1 LNKAYRTLRCKTTGK
16 TVVAHERSKSHSG
29 LNLKRSL
36 VSLAVAAAL
45 ALPFAPSDA
54 LAITAITVDRNNGH
68 TINTSLFNGTY
79 FSDLSIYSYTP
90 SQNNTKTQVNNNA
103 ITVNQGVTHVDASG
117 NYPGLSILNSI
128 YSNGTGT
135 ETHRTEIFSN
145 TITNNGSLDGSGNH
159 PGLLIKAITGIYNA
173 SPGYSYADVSGNTI
187 ANKGSISGSGNSDVK
202 YGGGALSIAAFSQ
215 TYYVGVSRSQ
225 VLNNI
230 ISNSGEVSSS
240 SGSGIGLSSSAI
252 GEINDGKYIYQYN
265 HRSRA
270 SVNGNTITNSGNIIA
285 PVGISLVALARS
297 SGAAYADV
305 SGNTITNTSNGS
317 ISSDYGYSESLILGA
332 VSFGPRA
339 RAYVS
344 NNTISNAGYLQGV
357 IGLES
362 LTLAGNAQSFVT
374 GNNITNS
381 GSMVVDNFGGVAL
394 ISAAITPFGN
404 DYSNFVAKSFIQ
416 TNQITNTGSISV
428 LNLDASG
435 SSLKYSGAVGLTSI
449 AVGKYEGDS
458 YVRGNQVV
466 NKGSII
472 VSDASGYSGKYHEG
486 AVSLTSIA
494 FGYAQGYSDVSGNQV
509 VNTGSITVNSAYG
522 ATAVRMLSGAY
533 SGKYSLSSVSGNTI
547 SNSGTMLSQ
556 GTDPSGNIL
565 VRLDSYAIAKYQSK
579 SLMNDNIITNS
590 GKLTGG
596 GMRLKSEAVSSNSS
610 DPTLNSDVR
619 SLSEMSG
626 NQITNSGT
634 ISLNSENARAAID
647 LSSYSW
653 LSNDSLKLGVVPDA
667 TKYSKATATI
677 EGNVISNSGTIVSS
691 GSGIRLFAVGH
702 ADSQANDAYANLLNN
717 VITNSGA
724 ITINVPPV
732 DNAVFGI
739 ELKAHTESY
748 FHHTNFVSASITD
761 LSNTLL
767 FGLNSYTYNS
777 YNTIRNSGKITSAG
791 GGISVYADSYAN
803 PIMRANVNSF
813 DSSGTPISVFAWSK
827 SIANENEI
835 TNSGTIKTTGV
846 NQDGISLYARSFTD
860 ISSAVSFDPS
870 GSTLSTSITGFA
882 IARSHINE
890 NTITNSGTIDSAQSG
905 ITLDAYNELRNY
917 LGVTRTGVDAS
928 GTFVVGLTLSNSS
941 SIYIEGNTISN
952 SGSIVARNGDG
963 IRLSARTSSYIG
975 SVLTVDEIYASN
987 VSGTLNYSHIDNT
1000 YINNN
1005 TITNSGTITAS
1016 DDGIRINSGHSNRIV
1031 NNFQA
1036 ITSGGDYKPLTD
1048 GSGINLTPS
1057 PIKSFHAEI
1066 VGNTIT
1072 NSGVINAGGNGIS
1085 MVAGLYSTSFS
1096 NSLVEDNYILN
1107 SGTINASNH
1116 GILMY
1121 SYGSDGA
1128 HMLNN
1133 SITNTG
1139 VIKSGA
1145 IGIYGWSEG
1154 TFDGNTI
1161 NNSGL
1166 IVSSGNDR
1174 LEGIPVAIRMQGIA
1188 DPSGSNFNT
1197 LNLTAPA
1204 FIGGKIQLQEA
1215 ARFNVN
1221 LTSGVSHSVNWTFD
1235 HTGDYDPLSFST
1247 LNPGSTPWFS
1257 NAANRNYATL
1267 DPSAFAAS
1275 SNMLADTANL
1285 VSSMNKF
1292 GLDRG
1297 IKSEKTNS
1305 WLAVQANAFDYDGD
1319 GVATQ
1324 KQKSKLYGIGAGFSQ
1339 QYSAETVLGV
1349 MVGYNR
1355 NDLSVS
1361 GRFAQS
1367 YKNKTDGAFA
1377 GIFGSTKLNKV
1388 VIDYAL
1394 NGGYM
1399 DHKDKRFV
1407 NDNLA
1412 SDGIS
1417 FADASYNSTWI
1428 APELKVSLPY
1438 QIAGGLTA
1446 TPNINL
1452 RYAHQSIDGYTESG
1466 SNANASVNS
1475 RTIGSAEG
1483 RVGFML
1489 SKDMDRGRI
1498 SAHVDYLRRQAT
1510 GDDKVRVSMIGDSQD
1525 VSFYTKDLN
1534 AAVFGA
1540 DVRFNI
1546 TKDFV
1551 LDATGNYMLGD
1562 NVSGGNATAS
1572 LKYLF

>member
-1 LNKAYRTLRCKTTGK
+1 
-16 TVVAHERSKSHSG
+16 
-29 LNLKRSL
+29 

-54 LAITAITVDRNNGH
+54 LAITITVDSNNGH
-68 TINTSLFNGTY
+68 TINTSSFNGTY

-90 SQNNTKTQVNNNA
+90 TKHNTKTQVNNNA

-117 NYPGLSILNSI
+117 NYPGLSILNNIHS
-128 YSNGTGT
+128 YGTGP

-145 TITNNGSLDGSGNH
+145 TITNNGSIESIDASGNH
-159 PGLLIKAITGIYNA
+159 PGVLIKASTRSYYA
-173 SPGYSYADVSGNTI
+173 SPGYSYADVSGNI
-187 ANKGSISGSGNSDVK
+187 IVNKGSISGSGIFATK
-202 YGGGALSIAAFSQ
+202 YTTGALGMAAFSQ
-215 TYYVGVSRSQ
+215 TYYVGESRAQ
-225 VLNNI
+225 VINNI

-240 SGSGIGLSSSAI
+240 SGSGISLSSSAHGGI
-252 GEINDGKYIYQYN
+252 YFHDKYIYQN
-265 HRSRA
+265 DHLSHA

-285 PVGISLVALARS
+285 PVGISLVAYAAS

-317 ISSDYGYSESLILGA
+317 ISSDYGTSLILGA

-344 NNTISNAGYLQGV
+344 NNNISNAGYLHGV

-362 LTLAGNAQSFVT
+362 ITIAGNAQSFVT

-404 DYSNFVAKSFIQ
+404 DYSNYVAKSLIQ

-435 SSLKYSGAVGLTSI
+435 SPLKYSGAVGLTSI

-466 NKGSII
+466 NKGSI
-472 VSDASGYSGKYHEG
+472 
-486 AVSLTSIA
+486 
-494 FGYAQGYSDVSGNQV
+494 
-509 VNTGSITVNSAYG
+509 TVNSAYG
-522 ATAVRMLSGAY
+522 ATAVRMLSVAC
-533 SGKYSLSSVSGNTI
+533 SGKYSLSSISGNTI

-556 GTDPSGNIL
+556 GTFPYGNIL
-565 VRLDSYAIAKYQSK
+565 VRLDSSAIAMYQSK
-579 SLMNDNIITNS
+579 SYINDNTITNS

-596 GMRLKSEAVSSNSS
+596 GIRFTSEAVSSNFS
-610 DPTLNSDVR
+610 DPSDNSDVN
-619 SLSEMSG
+619 SLSVMSG

-647 LSSYSW
+647 LSSYSSV
-653 LSNDSLKLGVVPDA
+653 SNDSLKSDFSSTHA
-667 TKYSKATATI
+667 KYSIATATI
-677 EGNVISNSGTIVSS
+677 DGNVISNSGTMVSS
-691 GSGIRLFAVGH
+691 GSGIRLLAVGR
-702 ADSQANDAYANLLNN
+702 AYSQANYVYASILNN
-717 VITNSGA
+717 IITNSGS
-724 ITINVPPV
+724 ITINESPW
-732 DNAVFGI
+732 DYAVFGI
-739 ELKAHTESY
+739 ELKVHTESY
-748 FHHTNFVSASITD
+748 TFYTPASITS
-761 LSNTLL
+761 LSNPLHFAL
-767 FGLNSYTYNS
+767 HSYSYNS

-791 GGISVYADSYAN
+791 GGISVYADSFAN
-803 PIMRANVNSF
+803 PHVRANVIST
-813 DSSGTPISVFAWSK
+813 DSSGTPMVVSAWSK

-835 TNSGTIKTTGV
+835 TNSGTIKGTGV
-846 NQDGISLYARSFTD
+846 NKDGISLYARSF
-860 ISSAVSFDPS
+860 INIRSSVSFDTS
-870 GSTLSTSITGFA
+870 GSTVSSSIRGYA
-882 IARSHINE
+882 DAQSKINE

-905 ITLDAYNELRNY
+905 ITIDAYNGLRNY
-917 LGVTRTGVDAS
+917 LGVTRKGVDAS
-928 GTFVVGLTLSNSS
+928 GTFVVDQTLNNLSHIS
-941 SIYIEGNTISN
+941 IEGNTISN

-975 SVLTVDEIYASN
+975 SLLTVDNIYASN
-987 VSGTLNYSHIDNT
+987 VSGTLNFSHKDYT
-1000 YINNN
+1000 DINYN
-1005 TITNSGTITAS
+1005 TITNSGTISAS
-1016 DDGIRINSGHSNRIV
+1016 NDGIRINGGHSSSIDNVLHAKMTVKYV
-1031 NNFQA
+1031 N
-1036 ITSGGDYKPLTD
+1036 SYKSLTD

-1085 MVAGLYSTSFS
+1085 IEAGVYHTFY
-1096 NSLVEDNYILN
+1096 NSLVKDNYILN

-1128 HMLNN
+1128 NMINN
-1133 SITNTG
+1133 TITNTG
-1139 VIKSGA
+1139 VIRSAG
-1145 IGIYGWSEG
+1145 IGIYGKSQD

-1166 IVSSGNDR
+1166 IVSSGNEV
-1174 LEGIPVAIRMQGIA
+1174 LSGIPVAIRAVGFA
-1188 DPSGSNFNT
+1188 DASGSNFNT

-1204 FIGGKIQLQEA
+1204 FIGGKIQLREA

-1235 HTGDYDPLSFST
+1235 HDESFGGPFNVST
-1247 LNPGSTPWFS
+1247 FNPGSTPWFS

-1377 GIFGSTKLNKV
+1377 GIFGSTKLNKI

-1399 DHKDKRFV
+1399 DHKDRRFV

-1412 SDGIS
+1412 SLGIS

-1446 TPNINL
+1446 TPNISL
-1452 RYAHQSIDGYTESG
+1452 RYAYQSIDGYTESG

-1498 SAHVDYLRRQAT
+1498 SAHIDYLRRQAT
-1510 GDDKVRVSMIGDSQD
+1510 GDDKVRVAMIGDTQD